1 MNDKDKKIL
10 MLEYLIVLNSL
21 KTADCTMEQTLHEI
35 EINDIE
41 GVPKFDQKVLESV
54 HNNIVTAE
62 QLLSGYIDIE

>member
-1 MNDKDKKIL
+1 MNDEDKKFL
-10 MLEYLIVLNSL
+10 MLECLIVLNSL
-21 KTADCTMEQTLHEI
+21 KTADYIMEQTLHKI

-41 GVPKFDQKVLESV
+41 GVSKFDQKVLESV